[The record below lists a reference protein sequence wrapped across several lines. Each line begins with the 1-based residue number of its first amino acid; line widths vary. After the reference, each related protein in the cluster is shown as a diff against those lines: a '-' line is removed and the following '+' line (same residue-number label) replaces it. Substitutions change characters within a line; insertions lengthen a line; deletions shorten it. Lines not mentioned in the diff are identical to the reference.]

1 MTLPASGPISF
12 NAINVEL
19 GVSGTTTANINQ
31 ATYRTLAAVPSG
43 TISLSNFYGK
53 TNRATISHTFTSS
66 TADASLNLSS
76 ISGYIAGV
84 SDITVTI
91 NSGVYLYCNTSR
103 TATAPT
109 TPGLNI
115 TGGTSG
121 DTLTIVNNGF
131 ILGGGGK
138 GGDKLETGIAG
149 GPALSLSR
157 SATINNTNGAAYIAG
172 GGGGGGG
179 LGDGGGGGG
188 GGAGGGFGGSNP
200 AGGTNGGAG
209 GGPGAAGAAGTG
221 TGAGAGGGAGGGG
234 AGSGKGVGG
243 GGGGGRILAGT
254 GGAGG
259 TSGGGT
265 GGAGGSANAAGANGS
280 LPNGGCGGGGG
291 YGASGGSSQG
301 SSSNRSGGAG
311 GKAVNLNGNSVTW
324 VSGNTTRVYG
334 SVS

>member
-1 MTLPASGPISF
+1 MTLPASGAISF

-19 GVSGTTTANINQ
+19 GVAGTTTANINQ
-31 ATYRTLAAVPSG
+31 ASYRTLAGVSSG
-43 TISLSNFYGK
+43 QISLSNFYGK
-53 TNRATISHTFTSS
+53 SNRAVISHTFGS
-66 TADASLNLSS
+66 TTANASLNLNS
-76 ISGYIAGV
+76 IGGYVAGV

-91 NSGVYLYCNTSR
+91 NGGVYLYCDTSN

-115 TGGTSG
+115 TGGTAG

-138 GGDKLETGIAG
+138 GGALQENGIAG

-157 SATINNTNGAAYIAG
+157 PATINNTNGSAYIAG

-179 LGDGGGGGG
+179 MGAISGGGG
-188 GGAGGGFGGSNP
+188 GGAGGGWGG
-200 AGGTNGGAG
+200 ANGGAG
-209 GGPGAAGAAGTG
+209 GGPGAAGAAGSNG
-221 TGAGAGGGAGGGG
+221 SGGGAGGGG
-234 AGSGKGVGG
+234 CGSGKGAGS
-243 GGGGGRILAGT
+243 GGGGGRILPGS

-259 TSGGGT
+259 SGGGGT
-265 GGAGGSANAAGANGS
+265 GGAGGSANNSGGNGS
-280 LPNGGCGGGGG
+280 LPNGGGGGGG
-291 YGASGGSSQG
+291 GWGASGGASTG
-301 SSSNRSGGAG
+301 NSSNRVGGAG

-324 VSGNTTRVYG
+324 VSGNTSRVYG